1 LTVVFAMTPDGA
13 VLARRRALDQ
23 LRVGAVV
30 ESLVVLLLA
39 RTDRRLRDSY
49 QVGVD
54 VRQSSLRQTRVPATL
69 HR

>member
-1 LTVVFAMTPDGA
+1 MTPDA
-13 VLARRRALDQ
+13 VVLARRRALDQ

-39 RTDRRLRDSY
+39 RTDRRLGDSY

-69 HR
+69 HRW